1 MPFAFPQWKGFE
13 LAPEGHLLDQL
24 VDLGRPMGIAY
35 ERGVGFHKGFHAHD
49 RAMVVLPRGSSVIR
63 VTTEGARS
71 PHEVDSASLLIVP
84 PGLQHDD
91 EGVTSI
97 FDTVALYPSAALLD
111 RVSGDEGIAASQA
124 RRVFGRCQKLSRSR
138 WLEQLLQ
145 EYFFARVVS
154 RRESPQTLAFFERQ
168 LLVELLASALG
179 RRRVAD
185 PGRAA
190 ASGESVTGRALRYI
204 ESNLFSKLALAAIAQ
219 QAFASPSTLL
229 RQFRRD
235 TGATPY
241 GYIKT
246 RRLEEARRLIQAGT
260 HPVGDVAMLV
270 GYESFAAFSTA
281 FKQEFGRAPSSF
293 RPRPGLSKSPRLA
306 RHRVETKR
314 RSTSTSRHGRVQ

>member
-1 MPFAFPQWKGFE
+1 MEFAFPQWKGFE
-13 LAPEGHLLDQL
+13 RAPEGHLLDQL

-35 ERGVGFHKGFHAHD
+35 ERGVGFAKGFHTHD
-49 RAMVVLPRGSSVIR
+49 RAMVVLPRGSCVVKVR
-63 VTTEGARS
+63 TEGTRS
-71 PHEVDSASLLIVP
+71 PHAIDSASLLIVP
-84 PGLQHDD
+84 RGLQHDD

-111 RVSGDEGIAASQA
+111 RVAADEGIAPAEV
-124 RRVFGRCQKLSRSR
+124 RKVFGRCQKLPRSR

-168 LLVELLASALG
+168 LLVELLASALP
-179 RRRVAD
+179 RRRAAD
-185 PGRAA
+185 AGRAV

-204 ESNLFSKLALAAIAQ
+204 ESNLFSKLALTAIAR

-235 TGATPY
+235 TGTTPY
-241 GYIKT
+241 GYVKT
-246 RRLEEARRLIQAGT
+246 RRLEEARRLLQAGT

-270 GYESFAAFSTA
+270 GYENFAAFSTA
-281 FKQEFGRAPSSF
+281 FKSHFGKAPSSF

-314 RSTSTSRHGRVQ
+314 MSTRTSGHRRAQ